1 MKYRDNIST
10 QTLLVL
16 DSAAETINGLEV
28 KSYDKE
34 SIKEL
39 VENGYARRLENAGEL
54 QKAILTGKGIEAYEE
69 GQPLTR
75 SKD

>member
-39 VENGYARRLENAGEL
+39 VENGYARSLENAGEL
-54 QKAILTGKGIEAYEE
+54 QKAILTGKGIEAYKE
-69 GQPLTR
+69 GQPLAR